1 VAILDDTRSDWNAR
15 KPLRTLDRVAWTS
28 RVGVSWHWLGDGRG
42 PNVSG
47 SHAKCLEQVRAWQ
60 GYHQSS
66 LGWKDIG
73 YNALICQHARAIEGR
88 GLDKEG
94 SHSPGVNTSHVGV
107 QFMVGGGDPFPSAA
121 MTARAVK
128 LRADLAALAPTI
140 RRDWAHRD
148 DPKASTACPGNGIT
162 SWVHSGGPTKN
173 APAPAP
179 APQEDDMP
187 TTQEVVDGI
196 MAAKAIPANMLVDG
210 WKAGDPVNLVPIPR
224 ALDLVMRWA
233 LEARD
238 NAIVAR
244 TVAEA
249 QAQLGRPMTATE
261 VSAAVKSALS
271 EAASIE
277 VVVKKEVTP

>member
-1 VAILDDTRSDWNAR
+1 
-15 KPLRTLDRVAWTS
+15 
-28 RVGVSWHWLGDGRG
+28 
-42 PNVSG
+42 
-47 SHAKCLEQVRAWQ
+47 
-60 GYHQSS
+60 
-66 LGWKDIG
+66 
-73 YNALICQHARAIEGR
+73 
-88 GLDKEG
+88 
-94 SHSPGVNTSHVGV
+94 
-107 QFMVGGGDPFPSAA
+107 
-121 MTARAVK
+121 
-128 LRADLAALAPTI
+128 
-140 RRDWAHRD
+140 
-148 DPKASTACPGNGIT
+148 
-162 SWVHSGGPTKN
+162 
-173 APAPAP
+173 
-179 APQEDDMP
+179 MP

>member
-15 KPLRTLDRVAWTS
+15 APLRPLDRVAWSS

-47 SHAKCLEQVRAWQ
+47 SHARCLEQVRAWQ

-121 MTARAVK
+121 MTARAVN

-162 SWVHSGGPTKN
+162 TWVHSGGPTKN
-173 APAPAP
+173 APAP
-179 APQEDDMP
+179 QEDDMP
-187 TTQEVVDGI
+187 LTNADADLILNRAV
-196 MAAKAIPANMLVDG
+196 IPAGMLGESEQTVSV
-210 WKAGDPVNLVPIPR
+210 KR

-249 QAQLGRPMTATE
+249 QATLGRPMTADE